1 MRLGED
7 EAEAKIRLSL
17 TPSKCQVNL
26 APTQGGREGEVILVL
41 ATTTEAKT
49 GLSRAGRG
57 SSDQ

>member
-26 APTQGGREGEVILVL
+26 APTQGGRKGEVILEL
-41 ATTTEAKT
+41 ATTEAKT